1 MVVKARPGTGTRDC
15 PAASHAAAAGLATPA
30 SSAGSALGRPSLA
43 PRWSPP
49 GPRGRPLR
57 LCRVILPVLPM
68 AAKTADLANGRPDNG
83 TLAACVTRVIWAPA
97 GCLTGR
103 SALQAVLDSPGGPA
117 PTVSSATS
125 LSSASQQATVGPAMA
140 GMLITGT
147 PATTAGARAASPR
160 RAAYTRRAMSMR
172 RAAGRP
178 VTMAARPAAS
188 MPRAAGIPTR
198 VIPTAAMA
206 TGTAATGTSRG
217 RLPVSGR
224 RTAA

>member
-1 MVVKARPGTGTRDC
+1 MPTHMDACEGYRPLPMVVKARPGTGTRDC

-103 SALQAVLDSPGGPA
+103 SALQAVLDSPGGGPA
-117 PTVSSATS
+117 PA
-125 LSSASQQATVGPAMA
+125 VGPAMA

-147 PATTAGARAASPR
+147 PATTAGARAA
-160 RAAYTRRAMSMR
+160 
-172 RAAGRP
+172 
-178 VTMAARPAAS
+178 
-188 MPRAAGIPTR
+188 
-198 VIPTAAMA
+198 
-206 TGTAATGTSRG
+206 
-217 RLPVSGR
+217 
-224 RTAA
+224 